1 MNCLPDDNPHCVLL
15 PVSALFYRRTPL
27 YKRGASLH
35 LTYSLPF
42 FFFFSQNIH
51 GSLDRFN
58 GLLSSLSVIANF
70 IFLPLMEDVI
80 GVSVWERQCS
90 ADVKKARISAFS
102 YEARDGITQRW
113 V

>member
-1 MNCLPDDNPHCVLL
+1 MSYYPFPLSFTDALLCTKEGLLSILPI
-15 PVSALFYRRTPL
+15 
-27 YKRGASLH
+27 ASL
-35 LTYSLPF
+35 F